1 MLEEFKKSFNS
12 VLYERVSSPLYG
24 TFIVAWVICNWK
36 ILYVTL
42 FVSENELAFHKL
54 KWIET
59 YALNLSDLLYKPII
73 STIFFLTIMPFVSN
87 GFYWLHLRFHKW
99 KVDTRNSIE
108 MKSLLT
114 LEQSI
119 EIRRQ
124 MENMSNM
131 LNSTIEN
138 KDIEIK
144 QLRIQLESSE
154 QEQPIKIRNSE
165 NTASTQSLKNNNR
178 ELVLQIIENPSLSE
192 SFDTVLEY
200 IQAGWTGAHTD
211 EKISPRDLAFLEAH
225 DVIQSKGDGAYVF
238 GPEGKNVLK
247 EIFAIRGQNA

>member
-1 MLEEFKKSFNS
+1 
-12 VLYERVSSPLYG
+12 
-24 TFIVAWVICNWK
+24 
-36 ILYVTL
+36 
-42 FVSENELAFHKL
+42 
-54 KWIET
+54 
-59 YALNLSDLLYKPII
+59 
-73 STIFFLTIMPFVSN
+73 
-87 GFYWLHLRFHKW
+87 
-99 KVDTRNSIE
+99 
-108 MKSLLT
+108 
-114 LEQSI
+114 
-119 EIRRQ
+119 